1 MSVARCIILSMS
13 NELISSKYTF
23 ACDPDECDC
32 LIELTSSDGFGF
44 PSGVMEI
51 TCPCGRKPTLLSV
64 EHATIQPT
72 ETKGNKMEETTTI
85 GSDAFHS
92 PAVEYNPNLLVTY
105 KVLHGYSDPE
115 YTTSKV
121 ASLEWDL
128 HNGRQSQKTVSLL
141 QSKINTVKDIILEAY
156 ADSDDQET
164 LQSIAE
170 ALGIELTKDVE
181 FTATIEVSGT
191 ITLNLLEDYD
201 LESEITDALYVDAQ
215 NGNIVIDEQEVC
227 NVREAY

>member
-1 MSVARCIILSMS
+1 MYERWNKFTHVCES
-13 NELISSKYTF
+13 
-23 ACDPDECDC
+23 CDA
-32 LIELTSSDGFGF
+32 LIEYTSTRIVS
-44 PSGVMEI
+44 EI
-51 TCPCGRKPTLLSV
+51 TCECGAKCNWLSQ
-64 EHATIQPT
+64 EPATITPST
-72 ETKGNKMEETTTI
+72 TTKEEQMEETTI
-85 GSDAFHS
+85 GSDALHS
-92 PAVEYNPNLLVTY
+92 PAVEYNPNMLVTY

-156 ADSDDQET
+156 ADSEDQDT

-181 FTATIEVSGT
+181 FTATVEVSGT

-227 NVREAY
+227 HVREAY

>member
-72 ETKGNKMEETTTI
+72 ETKGNTMEETTTI